1 MKIRNRLIILFE
13 VDFWGYFTYLLVKGK
28 DSDDFTFVSIKFYEN
43 HREDLE
49 RPGTNKWKK
58 YMRVSKKPFSGFQNY
73 DGRACP
79 NAPPRPGK
87 SKYLDPET
95 QLITKRLFK

>member
-1 MKIRNRLIILFE
+1 MLKEKVSNGYTFKFIRWRQHFIKDTTVMKIRNRLIILFE

-49 RPGTNKWKK
+49 RPGT
-58 YMRVSKKPFSGFQNY
+58 
-73 DGRACP
+73 
-79 NAPPRPGK
+79 
-87 SKYLDPET
+87 
-95 QLITKRLFK
+95 TK